1 MSVYGMR
8 QLPSWPQK
16 IKWSD
21 PELFGFG
28 LGNQRVKNL
37 RKDKGLT
44 VAELAERLK
53 IDSIAIKRVD
63 QLRLKDVPEPL
74 RSKLVPFFRGDV
86 YNKIPW

>member
-1 MSVYGMR
+1 MA
-8 QLPSWPQK
+8 LK

-21 PELFGFG
+21 HVLFGFG

-44 VAELAERLK
+44 VAELAGRLK
-53 IDSIAIKRVD
+53 IDSIEIKRVD

>member
-1 MSVYGMR
+1 M
-8 QLPSWPQK
+8 
-16 IKWSD
+16 
-21 PELFGFG
+21 FGFG

-37 RKDKGLT
+37 RKNKGLT
-44 VAELAERLK
+44 VAELAGRLK
-53 IDSIAIKRVD
+53 IDSIEIKRVD